1 VKRVAILGA
10 TGTLGQE
17 LIRQILKS
25 HPTTEIVGISRCEL
39 KQKETL
45 SRFKFAKNIRMHLGD
60 IRDEDRILR
69 LMKGCDTVFHVAAL
83 KHIDTMEDNPE
94 ESVKTNIIGTIHACN
109 AAERAGV
116 NHFVF
121 SSTDKAVDPINVYGM
136 CKGISERIVFCRN
149 EEHAKTKFRVY
160 RWGNVLFSRGSAL
173 HYFAEAIRSGEPVK
187 LTHPEMTR
195 FWIRIEDA
203 VSYMLSTY
211 ETGYSNRPMIPEM
224 KASSVEDVIASVARI
239 VRRQTSVTITG
250 PRSGEKL
257 HEVLLSKHEQEG
269 GLASNTAPKYTES
282 ELDDLLRPFIE
293 VTH

>member
-17 LIRQILKS
+17 LIRQILQS
-25 HPTTEIVGISRCEL
+25 HPGTEIVGISRCEL
-39 KQKETL
+39 KQKETH

-160 RWGNVLFSRGSAL
+160 R
-173 HYFAEAIRSGEPVK
+173 
-187 LTHPEMTR
+187 THPEMTR

-282 ELDDLLRPFIE
+282 ELDELLRPFIE